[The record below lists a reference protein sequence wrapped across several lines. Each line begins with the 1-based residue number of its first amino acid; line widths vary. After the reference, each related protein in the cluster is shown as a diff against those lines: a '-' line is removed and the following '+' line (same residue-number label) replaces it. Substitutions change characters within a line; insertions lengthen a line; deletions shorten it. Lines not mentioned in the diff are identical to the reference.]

1 MLRRRDVRAVID
13 PDGADEDLPTD
24 PVEAATALAAT
35 LPDAPADDTHARHVA
50 ALDRAQKALLDDL
63 HHGYNPAIAHDDGL
77 TIIEII
83 GDQGAFGV
91 DQLVRALRG
100 QEHELETYLTEGDRE
115 VFERFLLNRV
125 AHELRT
131 LLSDA
136 DEFVAHVNKAL
147 GDAPT
152 ASGLRV
158 ELAWEFAEDDRS
170 MRDAVA
176 LLRHDTNQLGEPERA
191 RLRSFFEQI
200 IRDQRA
206 ERPDEGYKVAL
217 AAALDYR
224 NWYRFQPHLRSA
236 DGGRTRLTKKRF
248 RELSGG
254 EQAVTL
260 HLPLFAAA
268 AAHYDRAGPRA
279 PRLVALDEA
288 FAGIDETMRGEL
300 MGLTVRFDLDVI
312 MTGHE
317 LWGAYSEV
325 PAVAVHDLLRRPPAE
340 GVNVLSMRWDG
351 HALVEESM
359 SEVTAPDDGTLDLGE
374 SDD

>member
-1 MLRRRDVRAVID
+1 M
-13 PDGADEDLPTD
+13 
-24 PVEAATALAAT
+24 
-35 LPDAPADDTHARHVA
+35 
-50 ALDRAQKALLDDL
+50 
-63 HHGYNPAIAHDDGL
+63 
-77 TIIEII
+77 
-83 GDQGAFGV
+83 
-91 DQLVRALRG
+91 
-100 QEHELETYLTEGDRE
+100 
-115 VFERFLLNRV
+115 
-125 AHELRT
+125 
-131 LLSDA
+131 
-136 DEFVAHVNKAL
+136 NKAL
-147 GDAPT
+147 GESPT

-158 ELAWEFAEDDRS
+158 ELAWEFAEDDRA
-170 MRDAVA
+170 MGEAVA

-191 RLRSFFEQI
+191 RLRSFFERI

-206 ERPDEGYKVAL
+206 ERPAEGYKVAL

-224 NWYRFQPHLRSA
+224 SWHRFQPFLRGA
-236 DGGRTRLTKKRF
+236 DGGRTKLTRKRF

-254 EQAVTL
+254 EQAVAL

-268 AAHYDRAGPRA
+268 AAHYDRAAPDV

-288 FAGIDETMRGEL
+288 FAGIDEAMRGEL

-351 HALVEESM
+351 RSLVEDRDPLDP
-359 SEVTAPDDGTLDLGE
+359 PDDRLDLG
-374 SDD
+374 DAGG